1 MRKAIIQRPLL
12 KDQLKCAAC
21 FPMSFRALTRGQKF
35 PHPLLCALPRGKDPR
50 HHLAPATMKE
60 NMEVAATNHSRETW
74 EFKVPQG
81 YNLKGYEYSISKKE
95 GGRKEG
101 KRRLPRW
108 GQSRGLLPCQGHWN
122 HGRPGHEKCR
132 SLS

>member
-74 EFKVPQG
+74 EFQG
-81 YNLKGYEYSISKKE
+81 ATGLQSERVRIFHQQKGRREE
-95 GGRKEG
+95 GRKEKAPQVG
-101 KRRLPRW
+101 PIKRAAPLP
-108 GQSRGLLPCQGHWN
+108 GPLESRT
-122 HGRPGHEKCR
+122 PGT
-132 SLS
+132 